1 MTMPFMLRACLGALV
16 TACLVALYGPLT
28 LTVAASVLPIH
39 AGRPEWSGVTFAY
52 YGQLFHDHD
61 VLVALVNTLI
71 VGLCAVAASL
81 VLGTAF
87 AFHYHFGRGVLREIH
102 QFLIFVPFLMP
113 PIVTGIALLIFFREI
128 GLDRSLVTVV
138 IGHTLLVLALVYRT
152 LLQRLQTL
160 NPNLIEASFDL
171 GAGRIETF
179 RRILLPHLATA
190 AIAGGVLAFALS
202 FDETLVTLLVTGTD
216 STLPLRLWA
225 MMRTGYT
232 PDINALVTLV
242 LVGSTILCLTVA
254 RLLRVKF

>member
-1 MTMPFMLRACLGALV
+1 
-16 TACLVALYGPLT
+16 
-28 LTVAASVLPIH
+28 
-39 AGRPEWSGVTFAY
+39 
-52 YGQLFHDHD
+52 
-61 VLVALVNTLI
+61 
-71 VGLCAVAASL
+71 
-81 VLGTAF
+81 
-87 AFHYHFGRGVLREIH
+87 
-102 QFLIFVPFLMP
+102 MP
-113 PIVTGIALLIFFREI
+113 PIVTGIALLILFREI

-202 FDETLVTLLVTGTD
+202 FGETPVTLLVTGTD